1 MNRVGVAWQMGLRE
15 YRRTTILLEILIAAP
30 ADVIVLLSLV
40 VPTANATFRIASGAT
55 ITASYAGVVGTL
67 MTPVAGAI
75 IGGVT
80 GMFVMRSTRET
91 DERLVIAG
99 YRPYQVILARL
110 GMLGSIGV
118 LVTLVSLGALLA
130 MGVLVTGFSPALLGW
145 FALATLLAVLVY
157 GMVGVLAGSVLDTL
171 PGIYLLLFIPT
182 IDLMLFQNPLA
193 HDRPAAATYLP
204 GHFPMEL
211 AIDAALTGTVEIET
225 VVWSLVMLTVLLVLA
240 TAAFYRS
247 LRVSE

>member
-1 MNRVGVAWQMGLRE
+1 MSRVGVAWQMGLRE
-15 YRRTTILLEILIAAP
+15 YRRTTILLEILVLAP

-40 VPTANATFRIASGAT
+40 VPTTETTFQLASGAT
-55 ITASYAGVVGTL
+55 VTASYAGVVGSL

-75 IGGVT
+75 IGGIT
-80 GMFVMRSTRET
+80 GLFVMRSTRET

-118 LVTLVSLGALLA
+118 LVTVVSVGILLA
-130 MGVLVTGFSPALLGW
+130 MGVIVTGFTPALLGW

-171 PGIYLLLFIPT
+171 PGIYFMLFVPT
-182 IDLMLFQNPLA
+182 IDLMLLQNPLA
-193 HDRPAAATYLP
+193 HDRPVIATYLP
-204 GHFPMEL
+204 GHFPMQL
-211 AIDAALTGTVEIET
+211 AINAALTGTIEIEA
-225 VVWSLVMLTVLLVLA
+225 VVWSLVMLAVVTVLA
-240 TAAFYRS
+240 MAAFYRS
-247 LRVSE
+247 LHVSE

>member
-1 MNRVGVAWQMGLRE
+1 MNRVGIAWQMGLRE

-30 ADVIVLLSLV
+30 ADVIVLFTLV
-40 VPTANATFRIASGAT
+40 VPTAKATFQIASGAT
-55 ITASYAGVVGTL
+55 VTASYAGAVGSL

-75 IGGVT
+75 IGGIT
-80 GMFVMRSTRET
+80 GLFVMQTTHET

-99 YRPYQVILARL
+99 YRPYQVVLARL

-118 LVTLVSLGALLA
+118 LVTIVSLGALLA
-130 MGVLVTGFSPALLGW
+130 MGFLVTGFSPAKLGW

-157 GMVGVLAGSVLDTL
+157 GMVGVLAGSMFDTL
-171 PGIYLLLFIPT
+171 SGIYLLLFAPM
-182 IDLMLFQNPLA
+182 IDLALFQNPLA

-204 GHFPMEL
+204 GHFPMQV

-225 VVWSLVMLTVLLVLA
+225 VVWSFVVVAVLTILA